1 MEDSEHHNCFGQSC
15 SACKRKNKTCPN
27 FATFATP
34 NVYCGDCR
42 QHFYGQNCFTSH
54 KQGKKSVCSKFKKC
68 PECCKVFKFSAKK
81 THICGEYHCRNCQV
95 KVLPNHQCYI
105 QPMATELSDLLTV
118 QPDAFNPEDRAILE
132 ELIEEDNNEKNK
144 EEMNRSPLFAVLI
157 SNVVWMRIRILRMF
171 TLVGSM

>member
-1 MEDSEHHNCFGQSC
+1 
-15 SACKRKNKTCPN
+15 
-27 FATFATP
+27 
-34 NVYCGDCR
+34 
-42 QHFYGQNCFTSH
+42 
-54 KQGKKSVCSKFKKC
+54 
-68 PECCKVFKFSAKK
+68 
-81 THICGEYHCRNCQV
+81 
-95 KVLPNHQCYI
+95 
-105 QPMATELSDLLTV
+105 MATELSDLLTV